1 MKTFPSLL
9 VLLFVA
15 IGMTS
20 CSDKNSLHNYIL
32 DHAEQTGY
40 SSSTIPMSL
49 LRQAD
54 MKLTKKQEE
63 ALDAVDR
70 INLLFYRKDSNKPA
84 DYTTERNKL
93 KTILKQKKYEELINL
108 GSNGVIKYIGT
119 DDSIE
124 EIVVFLSD
132 KEMGFAVTRIIGDDM
147 TLEKFMELY
156 KMTEQRD
163 IPLNF
168 NLSSLS
174 GFMSSN

>member
-9 VLLFVA
+9 VLLFVV

-32 DHAEQTGY
+32 DHAEKKGY

-49 LRQAD
+49 LKQES
-54 MKLTKKQEE
+54 MQLTDKQEE
-63 ALDAVDR
+63 ALEAVDR
-70 INLLFYRKDSNKPA
+70 INLLFYRPESINQENFKA
-84 DYTTERNKL
+84 ERNKI
-93 KTILKQKKYEELINL
+93 KTILKQEKYEELINL
-108 GSNGVIKYIGT
+108 GNNGVIKYVGT
-119 DDSIE
+119 DDSID

-132 KEMGFAVTRIIGDDM
+132 KNMGFAVTRIMGDDM

-168 NLSSLS
+168 NLGSLS
-174 GFMSSN
+174 NFM

>member
-9 VLLFVA
+9 VLLLVA

-32 DHAEQTGY
+32 DHAEITGY

-49 LRQAD
+49 LRQEN
-54 MKLTKKQEE
+54 MQLTKKQEE

-70 INLLFYRKDSNKPA
+70 INLLLYRKSPNNSA

-108 GSNGVIKYIGT
+108 GNKGVIKYVGT
-119 DDSIE
+119 DDSID

-132 KEMGFAVTRIIGDDM
+132 KEMGFAITRIIGDDM

-168 NLSSLS
+168 NLGSLS
-174 GFMSSN
+174 SFMK